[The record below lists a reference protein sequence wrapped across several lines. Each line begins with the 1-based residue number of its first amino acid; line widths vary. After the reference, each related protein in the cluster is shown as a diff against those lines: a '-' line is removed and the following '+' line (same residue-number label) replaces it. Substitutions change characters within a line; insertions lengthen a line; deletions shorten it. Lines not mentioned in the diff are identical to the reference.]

1 MFAPLGAL
9 EVTMRYYKIVLH
21 LLIIA
26 IGMLGCDWDA
36 YSSVGI
42 HPNLC
47 VWASFYCRFLASLH
61 GQI

>member
-36 YSSVGI
+36 YSSVVCVGKFLLQIFGI
-42 HPNLC
+42 SSWPN
-47 VWASFYCRFLASLH
+47 
-61 GQI
+61 ID